1 MLRADHAQNESHQKN
16 TESGQPI
23 YASVKIVFLAPSN
36 KTAKRFYFGIVNLF
50 SWHQNARG
58 RDTVEEAESGVVGG
72 GDLVAFD
79 RTHFYVE
86 LHL

>member
-36 KTAKRFYFGIVNLF
+36 KTAKRFYFGIVNLKF
-50 SWHQNARG
+50 FKYFRSNLLW
-58 RDTVEEAESGVVGG
+58 TV
-72 GDLVAFD
+72 
-79 RTHFYVE
+79 
-86 LHL
+86 